1 MTLIAFIIVA
11 LIVVNRRRRSSNN
24 KRRRVLKDDSNLS
37 KDIENNDTMNVK
49 DDVDIDNWHDNDDN
63 DDVGQ
68 QGVGTSS
75 RSSLAA
81 MGVASL
87 VTTQWSVS
95 GGGGVDM
102 NNIDDD
108 GSYIGSIVE
117 EVDNCID
124 KSMGV

>member
-37 KDIENNDTMNVK
+37 KDIENNDTMIVK
-49 DDVDIDNWHDNDDN
+49 DDVDIYNWHDNDDN
-63 DDVGQ
+63 DVGQ